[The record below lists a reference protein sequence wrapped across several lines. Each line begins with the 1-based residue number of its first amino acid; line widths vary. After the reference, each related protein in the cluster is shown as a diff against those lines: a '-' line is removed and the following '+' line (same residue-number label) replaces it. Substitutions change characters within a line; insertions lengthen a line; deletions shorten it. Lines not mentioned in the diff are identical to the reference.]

1 MKRTFEERIDK
12 AREAFFDDEN
22 FPLGKIAVREND
34 FNLQNRND
42 DDSEK
47 RSVGFWAIAKYFLF
61 FLPGVSLLFF
71 VTLVL
76 TDFVIF
82 QNESIRN
89 VGFAFFWLILGAF
102 MTMFGIGK
110 LAKLK
115 YLNVV
120 ASVLLS
126 SFLVALSFFFVPH
139 ALQGKFFGSY
149 SLCFLPLIAFVG
161 YLAKKCTDRQD
172 AGLL

>member
-1 MKRTFEERIDK
+1 MKRTFKERIDK
-12 AREAFFDDEN
+12 AREAFFEDGS
-22 FPLGKIAVREND
+22 FSPGKVAVREND
-34 FNLQNRND
+34 FNLQNRHGD
-42 DDSEK
+42 DTK
-47 RSVGFWAIAKYFLF
+47 RESFDFWAFAKHFLF

-82 QNESIRN
+82 QNEGVRN

-120 ASVLLS
+120 ASVLLT
-126 SFLVALSFFFVPH
+126 SFVIALSFFFVPD

-149 SLCFLPLIAFVG
+149 SLYFLPLVAFVG
-161 YLAKKCTDRQD
+161 FLAKKRTDRKD
-172 AGLL
+172 AELL